1 MNKLLTAAV
10 LLAAITGTGL
20 AHATDLEVEV
30 QGVASG
36 DGEIMVAV
44 FGDADTWLRKPVAV
58 GKIAASVQQGG
69 SVRVVLKDLPE
80 GTVAFS
86 VMHDVNGN
94 GRLDRNGMGMP
105 TEPYGF
111 SNNAAGMFGPPKFE
125 QATLSVQGASQRVAV
140 KLN

>member
-1 MNKLLTAAV
+1 MKKTLTAVA

-20 AHATDLEVEV
+20 ARATDLEVEV
-30 QGVASG
+30 QGVASA

-44 FGDADTWLRKPVAV
+44 FGDADGWLRKPVAV
-58 GKIAASVQQGG
+58 GKVAASARQDG

-86 VMHDVNGN
+86 VMHDLNGN
-94 GRLDRNGMGMP
+94 GRLDRNPMGMP

-125 QATLSVQGASQRVAV
+125 QATLTVQGAHQRAAI
-140 KLN
+140 KLM